1 MPVYPNP
8 VKYGFFLVD
17 LPDIS
22 KVSQFRL
29 TDLNG
34 KVVQTITVP
43 GGVAQRRIN
52 VPGLKPGTYSL
63 FWTNGVRTAVDIV
76 LILPR

>member
-22 KVSQFRL
+22 KASQFRL

-34 KVVQTITVP
+34 RVIQTIMVP
-43 GGVAQRRIN
+43 GGVTQRRIN

-63 FWTNGVRTAVDIV
+63 LWTNGVRTAVDIV
-76 LILPR
+76 LILPK